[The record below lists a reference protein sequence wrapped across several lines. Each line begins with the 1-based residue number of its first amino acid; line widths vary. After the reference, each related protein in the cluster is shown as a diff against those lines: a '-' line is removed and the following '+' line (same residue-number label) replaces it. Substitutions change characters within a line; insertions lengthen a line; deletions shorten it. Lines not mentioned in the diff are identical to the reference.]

1 MITNEQSI
9 HNKEQIK
16 QNGIEDHI
24 TKWIDIITRNIEET
38 TPKKAYKLYPNIKE
52 SNELKLIEQT
62 YHRLRFCTNHW
73 TRGQII
79 QIRELQERIKTEMS
93 RVVSE
98 FWENKIT
105 NLEGIYNNPEKF
117 WKNIR
122 RLKGNNIQETPYL
135 INERNEK
142 VFELEHKLQLHR
154 ENWQSIFQIIQ
165 EENRHFDVEHE
176 VRVNNYIRDN
186 DERIRHFETA
196 NLERLNEADVMT
208 RPVTTGDVKRII
220 KSFKDKAPGKSGIT
234 KLILVNLPEE
244 AYLNYTT
251 IINYALSMGYFPI
264 IFKEGIIILILKP
277 GKDPTKANSYRPI
290 TLLEIPGIIL
300 ERILNERIQGFAEA
314 NGKFHPN
321 QFGFRK
327 GKGTETALMKLYET
341 ISLNQRLRGQ
351 CNVIC
356 RDIEK
361 AFDKVWHN
369 GLKFKI
375 LNMGLPL
382 IIEKMTANFLDD
394 RTAEIRLNNQ
404 LSGLIN
410 IRSGVLQGSILSPT
424 LFILYTSDLTPA
436 GPGCTDVLFSDD
448 VTQIVEYHHQSKK
461 MLVRRTEREIKRI
474 SDYEKRWK
482 IKTSQQ
488 KFKILSISKSKPEK
502 IEIDHTEIPF
512 NELITVLGLKIKRT
526 GIVQHLTDRQNGAK
540 TELGKLRKFEKLSP
554 KIKSPLYKTLILP
567 ILEYPAVLCCIA
579 SKENKMKMQRI
590 QNRGIKFINKHG
602 QAELNI
608 EEIHQNFK
616 IDAINVRLHT
626 RLTKSWEK
634 FTQIETELAER
645 STTENDD
652 NETKDHYWWR
662 RLASL
667 VEIEQPEPVYT

>member
-1 MITNEQSI
+1 M
-9 HNKEQIK
+9 
-16 QNGIEDHI
+16 
-24 TKWIDIITRNIEET
+24 
-38 TPKKAYKLYPNIKE
+38 
-52 SNELKLIEQT
+52 
-62 YHRLRFCTNHW
+62 
-73 TRGQII
+73 
-79 QIRELQERIKTEMS
+79 
-93 RVVSE
+93 
-98 FWENKIT
+98 
-105 NLEGIYNNPEKF
+105 
-117 WKNIR
+117 
-122 RLKGNNIQETPYL
+122 
-135 INERNEK
+135 
-142 VFELEHKLQLHR
+142 
-154 ENWQSIFQIIQ
+154 
-165 EENRHFDVEHE
+165 EHE

-220 KSFKDKAPGKSGIT
+220 KSFKNKAPGKSGIT

-290 TLLEIPGIIL
+290 TLLEIPGKIL

-351 CNVIC
+351 CNIIC

-394 RTAEIRLNNQ
+394 RTAKIRLNNQ

-410 IRSGVLQGSILSPT
+410 IRSGVPQGSILSPT

-436 GPGCTDVLFSDD
+436 GPGCTDVLFADD

-461 MLVRRTEREIKRI
+461 MLARRTEREIKRI

-526 GIVQHLTDRQNGAK
+526 GIVQHLTDRQNRAK
-540 TELGKLRKFEKLSP
+540 SELGKLRRFEKLSP
-554 KIKSPLYKTLILP
+554 KIKSHLYKTLILP
-567 ILEYPAVLCCIA
+567 ILEYPAVPCCIA

-634 FTQIETELAER
+634 FTRIETELAER

>member
-1 MITNEQSI
+1 
-9 HNKEQIK
+9 
-16 QNGIEDHI
+16 
-24 TKWIDIITRNIEET
+24 
-38 TPKKAYKLYPNIKE
+38 
-52 SNELKLIEQT
+52 
-62 YHRLRFCTNHW
+62 
-73 TRGQII
+73 
-79 QIRELQERIKTEMS
+79 MS

-142 VFELEHKLQLHR
+142 VFELEHKLQLHC
-154 ENWQSIFQIIQ
+154 ENWQSIFQINQ

-208 RPVTTGDVKRII
+208 RPVTTSDVKRII
-220 KSFKDKAPGKSGIT
+220 KNFKNKAPGKSGIT

-290 TLLEIPGIIL
+290 TLLEIPGKIL

-321 QFGFRK
+321 QFGFHK

-351 CNVIC
+351 CNIIC

-382 IIEKMTANFLDD
+382 IIEKITANFLDD
-394 RTAEIRLNNQ
+394 RTAKIRLNNQ

-410 IRSGVLQGSILSPT
+410 IRSGVPQGSILSPT

-436 GPGCTDVLFSDD
+436 GPGCTDVLFADD

-461 MLVRRTEREIKRI
+461 MLARRTEREVKRI

-482 IKTSQQ
+482 IK
-488 KFKILSISKSKPEK
+488 
-502 IEIDHTEIPF
+502 
-512 NELITVLGLKIKRT
+512 N
-526 GIVQHLTDRQNGAK
+526 
-540 TELGKLRKFEKLSP
+540 
-554 KIKSPLYKTLILP
+554 
-567 ILEYPAVLCCIA
+567 
-579 SKENKMKMQRI
+579 
-590 QNRGIKFINKHG
+590 
-602 QAELNI
+602 
-608 EEIHQNFK
+608 
-616 IDAINVRLHT
+616 
-626 RLTKSWEK
+626 
-634 FTQIETELAER
+634 
-645 STTENDD
+645 
-652 NETKDHYWWR
+652 
-662 RLASL
+662 
-667 VEIEQPEPVYT
+667 